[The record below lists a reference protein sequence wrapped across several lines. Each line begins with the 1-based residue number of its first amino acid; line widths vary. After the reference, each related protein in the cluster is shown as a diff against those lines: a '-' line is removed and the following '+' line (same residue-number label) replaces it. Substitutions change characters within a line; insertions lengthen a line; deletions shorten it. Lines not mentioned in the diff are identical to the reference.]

1 MRTMN
6 RKYEVKIF
14 NKEFMSWEKLKEFD
28 KLEDAKRFYAEKKM
42 EFLKD
47 EDDTLISMFTVGV

>member
-28 KLEDAKRFYAEKKM
+28 KLDDAKRFYAERKM
-42 EFLKD
+42 ELLQKD
-47 EDDTLISMFTVGV
+47 DDTLISMFTVGV

>member
-1 MRTMN
+1 MN

>member
-28 KLEDAKRFYAEKKM
+28 KLEEAKRFYAEKKM
-42 EFLKD
+42 EYLKN